1 VRVIVNLNVLDV
13 RVLSMVVMVTL
24 RSAATNA
31 TQVSEMAEPSVFV
44 KAYVTE
50 ASVHELDPVYKGKMI
65 SFAACPIV

>member
-1 VRVIVNLNVLDV
+1 
-13 RVLSMVVMVTL
+13 MVVMVTL